1 MNTFA
6 ILIDA
11 GFVKARLGS
20 ADNPTT
26 AEDIRALVQRIC
38 KHPTLA
44 GQSLYRVY
52 FYDAPPF
59 AKTRLAP
66 LNGGRRAFAQEPL
79 TKHNLRLHQ
88 ELKKMD
94 YFALREGVQFALV
107 TLGHKVHADLLEHSD
122 FSLEITL

>member
-6 ILIDA
+6 ILRDA
-11 GFVKARLGS
+11 GFVKTRLGS

-59 AKTRLAP
+59 AKTKLVRRESMSVSLLGAYLLP
-66 LNGGRRAFAQEPL
+66 LRPIRYILILVKEPL
-79 TKHNLRLHQ
+79 H
-88 ELKKMD
+88 
-94 YFALREGVQFALV
+94 
-107 TLGHKVHADLLEHSD
+107 LEQGDS
-122 FSLEITL
+122 FCNFMGQITPTQSSPAVYR